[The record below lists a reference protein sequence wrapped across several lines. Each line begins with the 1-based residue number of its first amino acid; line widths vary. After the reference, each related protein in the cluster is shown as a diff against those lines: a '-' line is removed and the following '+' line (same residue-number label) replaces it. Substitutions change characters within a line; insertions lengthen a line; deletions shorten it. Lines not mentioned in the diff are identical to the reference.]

1 MCGIAGFCNFEQDY
15 QKKCGYWDKVLLDM
29 RKIIAHRG
37 ADDSGAFM
45 RKNVGFSH
53 TRLAIRD
60 ISHGVQ
66 PILRTVAG
74 REYAICY
81 NGEIYNTTELK
92 SRLINAGYE
101 FTTTTD
107 TEVILYAYIHFGMD
121 FVNMLNG
128 IFAFAIWDEYKG
140 QLILYRDRVGIK
152 PLFYAFTKDNTLI
165 FGSEIKALFKYPD
178 FEPEIDINSMREI
191 FGIGPA
197 RTSGNGIFTNV
208 CEVIPGHY
216 ILFTKNKQLSDI
228 TYWDLIPKEHEDD
241 YEDTVDT
248 VKYLVT
254 DAIERQMVSDVP
266 VCSFLSGGIDSSIV
280 TAVAQKFLHTQGK
293 TLNTFSFDYDGNDE
307 YFQSNA
313 FQPER
318 DRPYVDI
325 MVQVYN
331 TNHTYLEC
339 TQQQLFDNLYAAVI
353 AKDLPCM
360 ADVES
365 SLLHFCKEVKKYN
378 KVALTG
384 ECADEIF
391 GGYPWFYRE
400 DLFNTD
406 GFPWSND
413 MDARCV
419 LLNDD
424 FIRDL
429 DIKPYVR
436 SRYEDAVKKVKHL
449 DSESEDEYKR
459 RQVSN
464 LNIKWFMQTLLDR
477 MDRTSMYNGLEA
489 RVPFADHR
497 IIEYL
502 YNVPWEMKY
511 RNGVEKWLLREA
523 MKDVIPEKLLLRKK
537 SPYPKTYNPAY
548 EKLLSEK
555 LMQIIENPNAKIL
568 PIIDKNKVKMFIEK
582 PAEYGKPWFGQLMA
596 APQMMAYIIQVDFW
610 LEKYG
615 LSL

>member
-1 MCGIAGFCNFEQDY
+1 MCGIAGFCNFEQNY
-15 QKKCGYWDKVLLDM
+15 MKKCGYWDKVLLDM
-29 RKIIAHRG
+29 RKVIAHRG
-37 ADDSGAFM
+37 ADDAGAYL
-45 RKNVGFSH
+45 REKVGFSH

-60 ISHGVQ
+60 ISGGKQ
-66 PILRTVAG
+66 PIVRNVKG

-81 NGEIYNTTELK
+81 NGEIYNAAELK
-92 SRLINAGYE
+92 GKLMLEGYE
-101 FTTTTD
+101 FETTTD
-107 TEVILYAYIHFGMD
+107 TEVILYAYIHYGVD
-121 FVNMLNG
+121 FVKKLNG
-128 IFAFAIWDEYKG
+128 IFAFAIWDASEKK
-140 QLILYRDRVGIK
+140 LILYRDRVGIK
-152 PLFYAFTKDNTLI
+152 PLFYGFAQDNTLI
-165 FGSEIKALFKYPD
+165 FGSEIKALFEYPD
-178 FEPEIDINSMREI
+178 FKPELTIDGMREI

-197 RTSGNGIFTNV
+197 RTSGNGVFKGVNEVVSGHFMVFT
-208 CEVIPGHY
+208 E
-216 ILFTKNKQLSDI
+216 NKQLSDI
-228 TYWDLIPKEHEDD
+228 VYWDLEAREHTDD

-248 VKYLVT
+248 VRFLVT
-254 DAIERQMVSDVP
+254 DAIERQLVSDVP

-280 TAVAQKFLHTQGK
+280 TAVAQNYMKSKGK
-293 TLNTFSFDYDGNDE
+293 SLNTFSFDYSDNDK

-318 DRPYVDI
+318 DKPYVDI
-325 MVQVYN
+325 MVKEYE

-339 TQQQLFDNLYAAVI
+339 SQEQLFDNLFAAVL

-365 SLLHFCKEVKKYN
+365 SLLYFCGLVKRYN

-413 MDARCV
+413 MNARCV
-419 LLNDD
+419 MLDDEFALKLN
-424 FIRDL
+424 ISE
-429 DIKPYVR
+429 YVR
-436 SRYEDAVKKVKHL
+436 GKYEESCKRVQHL
-449 DSESEDEYKR
+449 DSENEVEYKR
-459 RQVSN
+459 RTVSY

-477 MDRTSMYNGLEA
+477 MDRTSMYCGLEA

-497 IIEYL
+497 IIEYV
-502 YNVPWEMKY
+502 YNVPWDMKY

-523 MKDVIPEKLLLRKK
+523 MKDVLPKELLLRKK
-537 SPYPKTYNPAY
+537 SPYPKTYNPEY
-548 EKLLSEK
+548 ERLLSDRLK
-555 LMQIIENPNAKIL
+555 MIVNNPNSRIQ
-568 PIIDKNKVKMFIEK
+568 PIIDKNKVMEFIEK
-582 PAEYGKPWFGQLMA
+582 PAEYGRPWFGQLMA

-615 LSL
+615 ISL

>member
-29 RKIIAHRG
+29 RKAIAHRG

-45 RKNVGFSH
+45 RKHIGLSH

-60 ISHGVQ
+60 INNGVQ
-66 PILRTVAG
+66 PIYRKIDG
-74 REYAICY
+74 NEYAICY

-92 SRLINAGYE
+92 STLSNLGYE
-101 FTTTTD
+101 FSTTTD
-107 TEVILYAYIHFGMD
+107 TEVILYTYIQYGPR
-121 FVNMLNG
+121 FVEKLNG
-128 IFAFAIWDEYKG
+128 IFSFAIWDETK
-140 QLILYRDRVGIK
+140 QSLFLYRDRVGIK
-152 PLFYAFTKDNTLI
+152 PLFYSFTEDNTLI

-178 FEPEIDINSMREI
+178 FKPAVDIEGLREI

-197 RTSGNGIFTNV
+197 RTAGNGVFKNV
-208 CEVIPGHY
+208 SEVKPGHY
-216 ILFTKNKQLSDI
+216 ILFTENKQLYDI
-228 TYWDLIPKEHEDD
+228 TYWDLIPREHEDS

-280 TAVAQKFLHTQGK
+280 TAVAQGFMEKKGK
-293 TLNTFSFDYDGNDE
+293 TLNTFSFDYNDNDI
-307 YFQSNA
+307 FFKSNA

-318 DRPYVDI
+318 DKPYVDI
-325 MVQVYN
+325 MVEAYK

-339 TQQQLFDNLYAAVI
+339 TQSQLFDNLYASVI
-353 AKDLPCM
+353 AKDLPNM

-365 SLLHFCKEVKKYN
+365 SLLYFCREVKKYN

-400 DLFNTD
+400 ELFNVD

-413 MDARCV
+413 MNARCV
-419 LLNDD
+419 MLQDGFINDLN
-424 FIRDL
+424 L
-429 DIKPYVR
+429 DEYVR
-436 SRYEDAVKKVKHL
+436 EKYQSSISNVIHMDN
-449 DSESEDEYKR
+449 ESEIEYKR
-459 RQVSN
+459 RN
-464 LNIKWFMQTLLDR
+464 IAYLNIKWFMQTLLDR
-477 MDRTSMYNGLEA
+477 MDRTSMYSGLEA

-502 YNVPWEMKY
+502 YSVPWDMKY

-523 MKDVIPEKLLLRKK
+523 MQNVLPNELLMRKK
-537 SPYPKTYNPAY
+537 SPYPKTYNPEY
-548 EKLLSEK
+548 ERLLANRLKE
-555 LMQIIENPNAKIL
+555 IINNPNSRIKPIL
-568 PIIDKNKVKMFIEK
+568 DKDKVEKFIEK

-615 LSL
+615 ISL

>member
-1 MCGIAGFCNFEQDY
+1 MCGIAGFCNFEQNY
-15 QKKCGYWDKVLLDM
+15 QKKCGYWDNVLLDM
-29 RKIIAHRG
+29 RKAIAHRG

-45 RKNVGFSH
+45 RQNVGLSH

-60 ISHGVQ
+60 LSNGVQ
-66 PILRTVAG
+66 PIFRKVNDE
-74 REYAICY
+74 EYAISY
-81 NGEIYNTTELK
+81 NGELYNTTELK
-92 SRLINAGYE
+92 SRLINEGYE
-101 FTTTTD
+101 FRTTTD

-121 FVNMLNG
+121 FVKMLNG
-128 IFAFAIWDEYKG
+128 IFAFAIWDGGKE
-140 QLILYRDRVGIK
+140 QLVLYRDRVGVK
-152 PLFYAFTKDNTLI
+152 PLFYAFTDDNTLI
-165 FGSEIKALFKYPD
+165 FGSEIKALFEYPD
-178 FEPEIDINSMREI
+178 FTPEINIESMREI

-197 RTSGNGIFTNV
+197 RTAGNGVFKKVKEIL
-208 CEVIPGHY
+208 PGHY
-216 ILFTKNKQLSDI
+216 MVFTKNKQLYD
-228 TYWDLIPKEHEDD
+228 TVYWDLVPKRHEDG

-254 DAIERQMVSDVP
+254 DAIERQMVADVN

-280 TAVAQKFLHTQGK
+280 TAVAQNFLKKKGK
-293 TLNTFSFDYDGNDE
+293 SLNTFSFDYDGNDE
-307 YFQSNA
+307 FFKANS

-325 MVQVYN
+325 MVSAYD

-365 SLLHFCKEVKKYN
+365 SLLYFCGEVKKYN

-413 MDARCV
+413 MKARCA

-424 FIRDL
+424 FIKEL
-429 DIKPYVR
+429 DVTLYVR
-436 SRYEDAVKKVKHL
+436 SVYEEAVKNVKH
-449 DSESEDEYKR
+449 DEAESKEEYQR

-477 MDRTSMYNGLEA
+477 MDRTSMHCGLEA

-502 YNVPWEMKY
+502 YNVPWEIKY
-511 RNGVEKWLLREA
+511 QNGVEKWLLREA
-523 MKDVIPEKLLLRKK
+523 MKDVLPSELLNRKK

-548 EKLLSEK
+548 EKMLSERV
-555 LMQIIENPNAKIL
+555 LQIINNPNSKIL
-568 PIIDKNKVKMFIEK
+568 PIIDKNKVMKFIK
-582 PAEYGKPWFGQLMA
+582 QPAEYGKPWFGQLMA
-596 APQMMAYIIQVDFW
+596 APQMLAYIIQVDFW